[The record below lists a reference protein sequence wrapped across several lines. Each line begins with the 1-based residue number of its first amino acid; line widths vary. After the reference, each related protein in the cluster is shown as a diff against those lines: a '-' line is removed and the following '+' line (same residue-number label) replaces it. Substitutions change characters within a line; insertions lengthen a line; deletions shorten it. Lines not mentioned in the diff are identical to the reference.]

1 MSKKI
6 KPEELQKE
14 VMDYLKNGVEDIEED
29 VRDVT
34 DTIIKEAKR
43 ELVLTSPKSGIAR
56 KTKYYKG
63 WAIKTG
69 AKTRKRTYRY
79 TKVVWNKDNY
89 QLTHLLEFDHATR
102 RGDVRTKA
110 QPHIQPVEE
119 KYGYKFADLLEEKI
133 RRRSK

>member
-29 VRDVT
+29 VREVT
-34 DTIIKEAKR
+34 DIIIKEAKK

-56 KTKYYKG
+56 KTKYYRG

-69 AKTRKRTYRY
+69 AKTKKRT
-79 TKVVWNKDNY
+79 
-89 QLTHLLEFDHATR
+89 
-102 RGDVRTKA
+102 
-110 QPHIQPVEE
+110 
-119 KYGYKFADLLEEKI
+119 
-133 RRRSK
+133 